1 MTDQKNGQ
9 EYLSFVLEKL
19 LARLAEISQSLL
31 DGQKEIENMHDYYWQ
46 NYTEMDQYGY
56 EDYDN
61 QQALLHQVNAN
72 QEQLLLRSRFRKML
86 DSPFFGR
93 VDFCYDG
100 DDEPEIFYIGIG
112 NFAERPGELPL
123 IYDWRSPVSG
133 LFYDFDRGPASYLA
147 PGGEMTGEIC
157 SKWQYKI
164 RDGKMIYG
172 FESDVKIDDDILKAE
187 LGSNG
192 EVQLKNIIRTIQK
205 EQNAIIRNTKDR
217 ILVIQG
223 AAGSGKTSVA
233 LHRIAYLLYH
243 DRQNL
248 KSSNILILSP
258 NGVFSDY
265 ISHILPELGEE
276 NIQEMSFDLF
286 AYRKLQDTAADCEDR
301 CDQIEREM
309 RDPKAAERFALKQ
322 SQAFVDQME
331 GFALELEDELMN
343 FSDVSYKSFVKS
355 ESEIITL
362 FYDKF
367 ADIPLLSRMDAVAE
381 TFIDEIETLLNRDL
395 PEEERIPLI
404 EKFRKMY
411 ETMDFYVLYNRFLK
425 KEGYQTLPR
434 RPLEKRKLRY
444 EDVYPV
450 LYLKY
455 RLSRQAERS
464 NIKHLVIDE
473 MQDYSRLQYLI
484 IRRMFSCKMTIL
496 GDRAQTMADQQ
507 QDVLQF
513 LPGIFGKDLRRIE
526 MRKSYRNTVEIAS
539 YAANLI
545 GVTDPELF
553 ERHGMPVLERDVTDL
568 EAALREAVDT
578 LFPEEKTYETAAV
591 IVPDEKTAERAY
603 LILREILA
611 EKDFDCEKRLSWL
624 NRDSSSFKKG
634 LTVTTFYLAK
644 GLEFDQ
650 VFSIFPKDEKREMM
664 MQAQYIAATRA
675 LHELRV
681 YHI

>member
-1 MTDQKNGQ
+1 
-9 EYLSFVLEKL
+9 
-19 LARLAEISQSLL
+19 
-31 DGQKEIENMHDYYWQ
+31 
-46 NYTEMDQYGY
+46 
-56 EDYDN
+56 
-61 QQALLHQVNAN
+61 
-72 QEQLLLRSRFRKML
+72 
-86 DSPFFGR
+86 
-93 VDFCYDG
+93 
-100 DDEPEIFYIGIG
+100 
-112 NFAERPGELPL
+112 
-123 IYDWRSPVSG
+123 
-133 LFYDFDRGPASYLA
+133 
-147 PGGEMTGEIC
+147 MTGEIC

-309 RDPKAAERFALKQ
+309 QDPKAAERFALKQ

-343 FSDVSYKSFVKS
+343 FSDVSYKS
-355 ESEIITL
+355 
-362 FYDKF
+362 
-367 ADIPLLSRMDAVAE
+367 
-381 TFIDEIETLLNRDL
+381 FIDEIETLLNRDL

-545 GVTDPELF
+545 GVTDLELF

-578 LFPEEKTYETAAV
+578 LFPDEKTYETAAV

>member
-19 LARLAEISQSLL
+19 QARLAEISQSLL

-112 NFAERPGELPL
+112 NFAERP

-322 SQAFVDQME
+322 SQAFVDQMD

-411 ETMDFYVLYNRFLK
+411 ETMDFYVLYNHFLK

-545 GVTDPELF
+545 GVTDLELF

>member
-19 LARLAEISQSLL
+19 RARLAEISQSLL

-322 SQAFVDQME
+322 SQTFVDQME

-553 ERHGMPVLERDVTDL
+553 ERHGMPVLKRDVTDL

-578 LFPEEKTYETAAV
+578 LFPDEKTYETAAV

>member
-19 LARLAEISQSLL
+19 QARLAEISQSLL

-322 SQAFVDQME
+322 SQAFVDQIE

-578 LFPEEKTYETAAV
+578 LFPDEKTYETAAV